1 MKNCHLE
8 KLVCLSYAD
17 LCGNLY
23 HTALMRSWAADRM
36 AVGPAVIET
45 VIPQDQRLN
54 FSLLSMLFP

>member
-1 MKNCHLE
+1 MKNCRLE
-8 KLVCLSYAD
+8 KLVCPSYAD

-54 FSLLSMLFP
+54 FSL